1 MIKYFNCNTSS
12 LNSTCEYLLFSF
24 KRDKY
29 IIWLKYGTMKELNND
44 FGFELRTLYKCKE
57 EQDICKFSGLVE
69 HKIDT
74 DLSFYF

>member
-1 MIKYFNCNTSS
+1 
-12 LNSTCEYLLFSF
+12 
-24 KRDKY
+24 
-29 IIWLKYGTMKELNND
+29 MKELNND